1 MSSKVVETIVAD
13 TMADLRARRDAA
25 SPADMVEL
33 RLDGVRDLDVAGA
46 LEGRTRPAIATC
58 RAAWEGGRFDGSEE
72 ERLAVLTRAAEL
84 GAEFVDIEWK
94 ADAGVRDRCRERTK
108 IVLSHHDFDGVPDDL
123 ASRVRDMQR
132 ANADVVKVAVTARSL
147 GDCVTL
153 KRATE
158 RTPSRVA
165 IAMGA
170 PGQVTRLWPAW
181 MGSAWTYGGTA
192 APGQAS
198 TRELVDRY
206 RVGETTASTKVYA
219 VCGSPLGHSASPA
232 MHNAAFR
239 ALGLDAVYLPLDTR
253 SAKDLFEMAGAL
265 GLAGAS
271 VTIPLKRDLLVA
283 GLAGDPAI
291 DIDELPRQIGALNTL
306 RRDGLGWQGR
316 NFDVAGFL
324 APLQE
329 RGVEMWGRRA
339 VVLGA
344 GGAARAGVA
353 GLRSAGAEVSIAAR
367 RLDAAR
373 DLAAEF
379 GVGAIE
385 WPPPAGW
392 DLLVNTTPVGMWPR
406 VDESPLDDAALRS
419 ASGRVVYDMVY
430 NPMDTRLLQQ
440 ARAAGAT
447 TIGGLE
453 MLVGQACLQL
463 EWWTGRPAPR
473 DVMMQAA
480 EECVRQQS

>member
-1 MSSKVVETIVAD
+1 VIKIVETIVAD

-46 LEGRTRPAIATC
+46 LAGRTRPAIATC
-58 RAAWEGGRFDGSEE
+58 RASWEGGRFDGSEE

-94 ADAGVRDRCRERTK
+94 ADARVRARCRPLAR
-108 IVLSHHDFDGVPDDL
+108 VVVSHHDFEGVPDDL
-123 ASRVRDMQR
+123 ASRVRDMQGTGE
-132 ANADVVKVAVTARSL
+132 DVVKVAVTARSL
-147 GDCVTL
+147 ADCLTL
-153 KRATE
+153 KRAMTD
-158 RTPSRVA
+158 TGTRVA

-170 PGQVTRLWPAW
+170 PGRLTRLFPAW
-181 MGSAWTYGGTA
+181 TDSAWTYGGTA
-192 APGQAS
+192 APGQVS
-198 TRELVDRY
+198 TRELVDTY
-206 RVGETTASTKVYA
+206 RVRSTTAGTAVYG
-219 VCGSPLGHSASPA
+219 VCGAPLGHSASPA

-239 ALGLDAVYLPLDTR
+239 TLGLDAVYLPLETR
-253 SAKDLFEMAGAL
+253 SRADFFAMAHAL
-265 GLAGAS
+265 GLTGAS
-271 VTIPLKRDLLVA
+271 VTIPLKRELFQA
-283 GLAGDPAI
+283 GAAGEPVVDV
-291 DIDELPRQIGALNTL
+291 DELPRQIGAINTL

-329 RGVEMWGRRA
+329 RGVELWGRRA

-344 GGAARAGVA
+344 GGAARAAVA

-367 RLDAAR
+367 RIEAAR

-406 VDESPLDDAALRS
+406 VEDTPLDADALRG

-430 NPMDTRLLQQ
+430 NPLETRLLEQ

-447 TIGGLE
+447 AIGGLE
-453 MLVGQACLQL
+453 MLVGQACLQF
-463 EWWTGRPAPR
+463 EWWTGRKAPR
-473 DVMMQAA
+473 DVMREAA
-480 EECVRQQS
+480 SACVRQQS